1 MAQFIG
7 KTVLVRDHRA
17 GVHVGVLESLDLASK
32 SCVLRDARKV
42 WYWSGAAS
50 VHGIA
55 ANGLDHAQSKVAP
68 VVEAVASCD
77 VVEIVICSE
86 AGAASVMGAPV
97 WTP

>member
-1 MAQFIG
+1 MVQFVG

-17 GVHVGVLESLDLASK
+17 GVHVGVLVSLDLASK

-50 VHGIA
+50 CHGIA
-55 ANGLDHAQSKVAP
+55 ANGLSHAESKVAP
-68 VVEAVASCD
+68 VVAAVVSCD
-77 VVEIVICSE
+77 VVEIVLCSE